1 MSCSKT
7 PVLTSFASKI
17 IMHFKEN
24 DQFDHTG
31 ELDDVLDS
39 SFFSTVQIDEEDEE
53 DDSTMPEEYFR
64 KITDL

>member
-1 MSCSKT
+1 
-7 PVLTSFASKI
+7 
-17 IMHFKEN
+17 MHFKEN

>member
-1 MSCSKT
+1 MD
-7 PVLTSFASKI
+7 
-17 IMHFKEN
+17 FKED
-24 DQFDHTG
+24 DQFDLTG

-39 SFFSTVQIDEEDEE
+39 SFFSEGRIDDEDEE